1 LQSQAD
7 KSISAKEADIAA
19 DLARVIRGDVYD
31 DIIHRAA
38 YATDASIYQILPA
51 CVVAPQ
57 TAADIVAAV
66 RYAHTNKIPVVARG
80 AGSGVAGESLTTGI
94 VFDTARYMN
103 KILGI
108 EKDGSLVTCEPGVVL
123 DELNQRLASFGRM
136 IGPDPSTSDRATIGG
151 CVANNA
157 TGAHSLRYGYIG
169 DYVHSVEAVLADGQ
183 LVEFKN
189 DFEPKSDTG
198 DIVEQIA
205 GRCLSMLKENKEIID
220 KALPRTKRNRSGYS
234 ISDVCHDNKID
245 LARMLA
251 GSEGTLC
258 IFTRITL
265 KTVPVPPAAKGL
277 LRLQF
282 KTLAKMAEAVPVI
295 VDSGAD
301 ACELLDKILIKMALE
316 AYPEYRDVL
325 PDSAAAVLIIEHT
338 GDSLKDVKLKLQQTS
353 DAVAKIAAQCDVI
366 TDKRQQQKIGKAR
379 KDAVPLL
386 YRSRG
391 GKKPIPFIE
400 DVSVDNKQLG
410 KYIIGI
416 QSIAA
421 EHDFDFSFYG
431 HAGDGEL
438 HVRPYLDLSNPADVQ
453 KMLVIANDVFSLAWS
468 LGGSISGEHA
478 DGLVRAAF
486 VKKQYGPQFYELLK
500 QIKEI
505 FDPDSIFNPDKI
517 ICDDPDVMT
526 QNLRASYEVAPER
539 LAGDLKIDSEELR
552 EELEKCNGCGLC
564 LTHSEQLRFCPVYRA
579 VGDEL
584 ASARAKANV
593 LRFWT
598 SGQMEDKDFESS
610 EFRKFLDLCINCKA
624 CSVECPSGVDV
635 SKLIGAA
642 RAKYVKRKGLNIS
655 QKVLSN
661 NRFLSQAG
669 AALSPLANF
678 AINLAITKWILEKA
692 AGLDRRRSLPK
703 FANKSFLKAGTR
715 YLQSC
720 PLIAEPV
727 DKVAYFVDTYANYND
742 HELGFAVLDVLV
754 RNGIEV
760 ILPKQRPAPLPAI
773 CYGDTKR
780 AKRDLAFS
788 VKYLAEA
795 VRKGYKIVCSEPS
808 AALCLIDEMRNFVAN
823 DDAKLVSR
831 NTVELMNYLLDLYNQ
846 KKMVQPKDCEPK
858 KYLYHSPCHLCAVG
872 NGRAT
877 IELFR
882 RMCKA
887 EIIDIQAG
895 CCGIAGTFGMQKKN
909 YELSTRIAANV
920 KKALEKSNI
929 DSVLTECSACKMQ
942 LEHISSKIVTHPIK
956 ILARAYAQT

>member
-1 LQSQAD
+1 M
-7 KSISAKEADIAA
+7 
-19 DLARVIRGDVYD
+19 ARVIRGDVYD

-38 YATDASIYQILPA
+38 FATDASIYQILPA
-51 CVVAPQ
+51 CVVAPRS
-57 TAADIVAAV
+57 AADVV
-66 RYAHTNKIPVVARG
+66 VVTRYAHANKVPVVARG

-94 VFDTARYMN
+94 VFDMTRYMN
-103 KILGI
+103 TVLSI

-123 DELNQRLASFGRM
+123 DELNQRLAPFGRM
-136 IGPDPSTSDRATIGG
+136 IGPDPSTANRATIGG
-151 CVANNA
+151 CVANNS
-157 TGAHSLRYGYIG
+157 TGSHSLRYGYIG
-169 DYVHSVEAVLADGQ
+169 DYVDSVEAVLPDGR

-189 DFEPKSDTG
+189 DYSPKTDTG
-198 DIVEQIA
+198 DIVDQIA
-205 GRCLSMLKENKEIID
+205 EKCLSLLAGNKEIIA
-220 KALPRTKRNRSGYS
+220 KALPRTSRNRSGYS
-234 ISDVCHDNKID
+234 IADVAHDEKID

-258 IFTRITL
+258 VFTKITL
-265 KTVPVPPAAKGL
+265 RTVPVPAAKGL

-282 KTLAKMAEAVPVI
+282 KTLGKMAEAVPVI

-301 ACELLDKILIKMALE
+301 ACELLDKVLIKMALE
-316 AYPEYRDVL
+316 AYPDYSDVL
-325 PDSAAAVLIIEHT
+325 PESAAAVLIVEHT
-338 GDSLKDVKLKLQQTS
+338 GTDPKEVKQKLKQTA
-353 DAVAKIAAQCDVI
+353 DAVAKLTTQRDIFLDA
-366 TDKRQQQKIGKAR
+366 KQQQKIEKAR

-386 YRSRG
+386 NRSRG

-421 EHDFDFSFYG
+421 EYDFDVSFYG

-438 HVRPYLDLSNPADVQ
+438 HVRPYLDLSDPADVQ
-453 KMLVIANDVFSLAWS
+453 KMPVIANDVFSLAWS

-478 DGLVRAAF
+478 DGLVRASF
-486 VKKQYGPQFYELLK
+486 IKKQYGPQFYELLK

-505 FDPDSIFNPDKI
+505 FDPDSIFNPNKI
-517 ICDDPDVMT
+517 ICDDPDIMT

-539 LAGDLKIDSEELR
+539 LAGDLNIDREELA

-564 LTHSEQLRFCPVYRA
+564 LTRSEQLRFCPVYRA

-584 ASARAKANV
+584 GSARAKANV

-598 SGQMEDKDFESS
+598 TGQMDDKDFESP
-610 EFRKFLDLCINCKA
+610 EFRKFLDLCVNCKA
-624 CSVECPSGVDV
+624 CSTECPSGVDV
-635 SKLIGAA
+635 SKLVGAA
-642 RAKYVKRKGLNIS
+642 RAKYAKRKGLTIS

-661 NRFLSQAG
+661 NRLLSQAG
-669 AALSPLANF
+669 TAFGPVSNF
-678 AINLAITKWILEKA
+678 VTNLVITKWLLEKT
-692 AGLDRRRSLPK
+692 AGLDRKRSIPK
-703 FANKSFLKAGTR
+703 FANKSFLKAAAR

-720 PLIAEPV
+720 PPVAEPV

-742 HELGFAVLDVLV
+742 HELGFAVLDVLI

-760 ILPKQRPAPLPAI
+760 ILPKQRPAPLPAV

-795 VRKGYKIVCSEPS
+795 VRNGYKIICSEPS
-808 AALCLIDEMRNFVAN
+808 AALCLRDELRNYIWD
-823 DDAKLVSR
+823 DDAKLVAR
-831 NTVELMNYLLDLYNQ
+831 NTVELMNYLLDLYNS
-846 KKMVQPKDCEPK
+846 KKLVVPKDCKPK
-858 KYLYHSPCHLCAVG
+858 KYLYHLPCHLCAVG

-882 RMCKA
+882 RLCKA
-887 EIIDIQAG
+887 EVIDIQAG

-920 KKALEKSNI
+920 KKTLEKSEI
-929 DSVLTECSACKMQ
+929 DLVLTECSACKMQ
-942 LEHISSKIVTHPIK
+942 LEHISDKTVTHPIK
-956 ILARAYAQT
+956 ILAQAYT

>member
-1 LQSQAD
+1 LHSQAD
-7 KSISAKEADIAA
+7 NPVSAAVVDIDA
-19 DLARVIRGDVYD
+19 DLARVIRGDVYG

-38 YATDASIYQILPA
+38 FATDASIYQILPA

-57 TAADIVAAV
+57 SSADIVAAV

-94 VFDTARYMN
+94 VFDTTRYMN

-123 DELNQRLASFGRM
+123 DELNQQLASFGRM
-136 IGPDPSTSDRATIGG
+136 VGPDPSTSNRATIGG
-151 CVANNA
+151 CLANNA

-189 DFEPKSDTG
+189 DFEPKPDAGSAVD
-198 DIVEQIA
+198 QIA
-205 GRCLSMLKENKEIID
+205 DRCLSLLTENKEIIE
-220 KALPRTKRNRSGYS
+220 KALPRTKRNRSGYL
-234 ISDVCHDNKID
+234 IAGICHDNKID

-258 IFTRITL
+258 IFTKITL
-265 KTVPVPPAAKGL
+265 RTVPVPAAKGL

-282 KTLAKMAEAVPVI
+282 KNLARMADAVPII

-301 ACELLDKILIKMALE
+301 ACELLDKILIKTAIE
-316 AYPEYRDVL
+316 AYPEYRDAL
-325 PDSAAAVLIIEHT
+325 PDSAAAVLIVEHT
-338 GDSLKDVKLKLQQTS
+338 GDSLKDVKLKLKQTS
-353 DAVAKIAAQCDVI
+353 TSVAKIAAKCDVI
-366 TDKRQQQKIGKAR
+366 TDKRRQQKIEKAR

-386 YRSRG
+386 YRNRG

-400 DVSVDNKQLG
+400 DVSVDNKQLS
-410 KYIIGI
+410 KYIIGL
-416 QSIAA
+416 QSIAS
-421 EHDFDFSFYG
+421 EYDFETSFYG

-438 HVRPYLDLSNPADVQ
+438 HVRPYLDLRDPTDVQ
-453 KMLVIANDVFSLAWS
+453 KMPVIANEVFALAWS

-478 DGLVRAAF
+478 DGLVRAAYI
-486 VKKQYGPQFYELLK
+486 KKQYGPKFYELLK

-505 FDPDSIFNPDKI
+505 FDPLFILNPDKI
-517 ICDDPDVMT
+517 ICDDPEVMT
-526 QNLRASYEVAPER
+526 KNLRASYEVAPER
-539 LAGDLKIDSEELR
+539 LVGDLEMDR
-552 EELEKCNGCGLC
+552 EEMTEDLEKCNGCGLC
-564 LTHSEQLRFCPVYRA
+564 LTRSEQLRFCPVYRA

-584 ASARAKANV
+584 ASTRAKANV

-598 SGQMEDKDFESS
+598 TGQMDDKDFESS
-610 EFRKFLDLCINCKA
+610 EFRKFLDLCVNCKA

-635 SKLIGAA
+635 SKLVGAA
-642 RAKYVKRKGLNIS
+642 RAKYAKRKGLNIS
-655 QKVLSN
+655 QRVLSN
-661 NRFLSQAG
+661 NRLMSRVGSAV
-669 AALSPLANF
+669 SPLANF
-678 AINLAITKWILEKA
+678 ATNLAITKWILEKS
-692 AGLDRRRSLPK
+692 AGIDKRRTLPK
-703 FANKSFLKAGTR
+703 FANKSFIKVGSR

-720 PLIAEPV
+720 PPIAEPV

-795 VRKGYKIVCSEPS
+795 VRSGYKIICSEPS
-808 AALCLIDEMRNFVAN
+808 AALCLKDEMKNYVWN
-823 DDAKLVSR
+823 DDTKLVTK
-831 NTVELMNYLLDLYNQ
+831 NTFELMNYLLDLYNQ
-846 KKMVQPKDCEPK
+846 KKLITPKDCKPQ
-858 KYLYHSPCHLCAVG
+858 KYLYHLPCHLCAVG
-872 NGRAT
+872 NGRST

-887 EIIDIQAG
+887 EVIDIQAG

-920 KKALEKSNI
+920 KKALEKSKI

-942 LEHISSKIVTHPIK
+942 LEHISNKIVTHPIK
-956 ILARAYAQT
+956 ILAQAYAQT

>member
-1 LQSQAD
+1 LHTQAD
-7 KSISAKEADIAA
+7 ENIAA

-31 DIIHRAA
+31 NIIHRAA
-38 YATDASIYQILPA
+38 FATDASIYQILPA
-51 CVVAPQ
+51 CVVAPK

-66 RYAHTNKIPVVARG
+66 RYAHANKIPVVARG
-80 AGSGVAGESLTTGI
+80 AGSGVAGEALTTGI
-94 VFDTARYMN
+94 VFDMTRYMN
-103 KILGI
+103 KVLGI

-123 DELNQRLASFGRM
+123 DQLNQQLAPFGRM
-136 IGPDPSTSDRATIGG
+136 IGPDPSTSDRATVGG

-169 DYVHSVEAVLADGQ
+169 DYVHSIEAVLADGQ
-183 LVEFKN
+183 LVEFSNNFK
-189 DFEPKSDTG
+189 PKSETQ
-198 DIVEQIA
+198 DIVDQIA
-205 GRCLSMLKENKEIID
+205 DKCLSLLGDNKEIID
-220 KALPRTKRNRSGYS
+220 KALPRTKRNRSGYF
-234 ISDVCHDNKID
+234 IADICRDNKID

-258 IFTRITL
+258 IFTKITL
-265 KTVPVPPAAKGL
+265 KTVPVPATKGL

-282 KTLAKMAEAVPVI
+282 KSLAKMADAVPII
-295 VDSGAD
+295 VAHGAD
-301 ACELLDKILIKMALE
+301 ACELLDKTLIKMAIE
-316 AYPEYRDVL
+316 AWPDYRDAL
-325 PDSAAAVLIIEHT
+325 PDSAAAVLVVEHT
-338 GDSLKDVKLKLQQTS
+338 GETLKKVKLKLQETS
-353 DAVAKIAAQCDVI
+353 DAVAKIAAKSDII
-366 TDKRQQQKIGKAR
+366 TNKEQQRKIEKAR

-386 YRSRG
+386 NRNRG

-410 KYIIGI
+410 KYIIGL

-421 EHDFDFSFYG
+421 EYDFETSFYG

-438 HVRPYLDLSNPADVQ
+438 HVRPYLDLMDPADVQ
-453 KMLVIANDVFSLAWS
+453 KMPVIANEVFSLAWS

-486 VKKQYGPQFYELLK
+486 IKKQYGPQFYELLR

-505 FDPDSIFNPDKI
+505 FDPDFVLNPDKI

-526 QNLRASYEVAPER
+526 RNLRASYEVEPER
-539 LAGDLKIDSEELR
+539 LAGDLNIDRDEFT

-564 LTHSEQLRFCPVYRA
+564 LTRSEQLRFCPVYRA

-598 SGQMEDKDFESS
+598 TGQMDDKDFESS
-610 EFRKFLDLCINCKA
+610 EFRKFLDLCVNCKA
-624 CSVECPSGVDV
+624 CSIECPSGVDV
-635 SKLIGAA
+635 SKLVGAA
-642 RAKYVKRKGLNIS
+642 RAKYAKRKGLSIS

-661 NRFLSQAG
+661 NRLLSQAG
-669 AALSPLANF
+669 VALSPLANF
-678 AINLAITKWILEKA
+678 ATNLAITKWILEKS

-703 FANKSFLKAGTR
+703 FANKSFIKVGTR

-720 PLIAEPV
+720 PPVTEPI

-742 HELGFAVLDVLV
+742 HELGFAVLDVLIC
-754 RNGIEV
+754 NGIEV
-760 ILPKQRPAPLPAI
+760 ILPKQRPAPLPAV

-780 AKRDLAFS
+780 AKRDLSFS
-788 VKYLAEA
+788 VKHLAEA
-795 VRKGYKIVCSEPS
+795 VRKGYKIICSEPS
-808 AALCLIDEMRNFVAN
+808 AALCLKDEMRNFVWN
-823 DDAKLVSR
+823 DDAKLVAR

-846 KKMVQPKDCEPK
+846 KKLNPPKDCKPK
-858 KYLYHSPCHLCAVG
+858 KYLYHLPCHLCAVG

-887 EIIDIQAG
+887 EVIDIQAG

-942 LEHISSKIVTHPIK
+942 LEHISNKTVTHPIK
-956 ILARAYAQT
+956 ILAQAYT

>member
-1 LQSQAD
+1 LQTQAD
-7 KSISAKEADIAA
+7 KLVPAKAADIAA

-31 DIIHRAA
+31 DIVHRAA

-51 CVVAPQ
+51 CIVAPQ
-57 TAADIVAAV
+57 TASDIVAAV
-66 RYAHTNKIPVVARG
+66 RYANANKIPVVARG

-94 VFDTARYMN
+94 VFDITRYMN
-103 KILGI
+103 KVLDI

-123 DELNQRLASFGRM
+123 DELNQQLAPFGRI
-136 IGPDPSTSDRATIGG
+136 IGPDPSTSDRATVGG

-169 DYVHSVEAVLADGQ
+169 DYVHSVEAVLADGR

-189 DFEPKSDTG
+189 DFIPKSDTA
-198 DIVEQIA
+198 DIVDQIA
-205 GRCLSMLKENKEIID
+205 GKCLSLLTANKQIID

-234 ISDVCHDNKID
+234 IADVCRDNKID

-258 IFTRITL
+258 IFTKITL
-265 KTVPVPPAAKGL
+265 RTVPVPTAKGL

-282 KTLAKMAEAVPVI
+282 KNLARMAEAVPII
-295 VDSGAD
+295 VTHGAD
-301 ACELLDKILIKMALE
+301 ACELLDKTLIKMALE
-316 AYPEYRDVL
+316 AYPDYRDVL
-325 PDSAAAVLIIEHT
+325 PDSAAAVLIVEHS
-338 GDSLKDVKLKLQQTS
+338 GENSKEVKQKLQQTA
-353 DAVAKIAAQCDVI
+353 DDVAKLTTKQDIILNAE
-366 TDKRQQQKIGKAR
+366 QQRKIEKAR

-386 YRSRG
+386 NRNRG

-410 KYIIGI
+410 KYIIGL

-421 EHDFDFSFYG
+421 EYDFDTSFYG

-438 HVRPYLDLSNPADVQ
+438 HVRPYLDLRDPTDVQ
-453 KMLVIANDVFSLAWS
+453 KMPVIANEVFALAWS

-486 VKKQYGPQFYELLK
+486 IKKQYGPKFYELLK
-500 QIKEI
+500 RIKEI
-505 FDPDSIFNPDKI
+505 FDPGLVLNPDKI

-526 QNLRASYEVAPER
+526 KNLRASYEVEPER
-539 LAGDLKIDSEELR
+539 LVGDLGIDREEMT
-552 EELEKCNGCGLC
+552 EELEKCSGCGLC
-564 LTHSEQLRFCPVYRA
+564 LTHSEQLRSCPVYRA
-579 VGDEL
+579 VGDEF
-584 ASARAKANV
+584 ASPRAKANV

-598 SGQMEDKDFESS
+598 TGQMDDKDFESS

-624 CSVECPSGVDV
+624 CSIECPSGVDV
-635 SKLIGAA
+635 SKLVGAA
-642 RAKYVKRKGLNIS
+642 RAKYAKRKGLNIS

-669 AALSPLANF
+669 SALSPLANF
-678 AINLAITKWILEKA
+678 ATNLAITKWILEKSV
-692 AGLDRRRSLPK
+692 GLDRRRSLPK
-703 FANKSFLKAGTR
+703 FANKSFIKVGTR

-720 PLIAEPV
+720 PPVAEPV

-795 VRKGYKIVCSEPS
+795 VRKGYKIICSEPS
-808 AALCLIDEMRNFVAN
+808 AALCLKDELRNFVAN

-846 KKMVQPKDCEPK
+846 KKLVIPKDCEPK

-909 YELSTRIAANV
+909 YELSMRIAANV
-920 KKALEKSNI
+920 KKALEKSDI

-942 LEHISSKIVTHPIK
+942 LEHISNKTVIHPVK
-956 ILARAYAQT
+956 ILARAYAHD

>member
-1 LQSQAD
+1 LQTQAN
-7 KSISAKEADIAA
+7 ENIAA
-19 DLARVIRGDVYD
+19 ELARVIRGDVYD

-66 RYAHTNKIPVVARG
+66 RYANANKIPVVARG
-80 AGSGVAGESLTTGI
+80 AGSGVAGESLSAGI
-94 VFDTARYMN
+94 VFDMTRYMN

-123 DELNQRLASFGRM
+123 DELNQQLASFGRM
-136 IGPDPSTSDRATIGG
+136 IGPDPSTSNRATVGG

-169 DYVHSVEAVLADGQ
+169 DYVHSVEAVLADGR

-189 DFEPKSDTG
+189 DFAPKSDTG
-198 DIVEQIA
+198 DVVDQIA
-205 GRCLSMLKENKEIID
+205 GKCLSLLTENKGIID

-234 ISDVCHDNKID
+234 ISDVCRDNKID
-245 LARMLA
+245 LARMLS

-258 IFTRITL
+258 IFTKITL
-265 KTVPVPPAAKGL
+265 RTVPVPPAKGL

-282 KTLAKMAEAVPVI
+282 KTLAKMADAVPII
-295 VDSGAD
+295 VAHGAD
-301 ACELLDKILIKMALE
+301 ACELLDRTLIKMALE
-316 AYPEYRDVL
+316 AWPDYRDAL
-325 PDSAAAVLIIEHT
+325 PGSAAAVLIVEHT
-338 GDSLKDVKLKLQQTS
+338 GDTLKEVKLKLQQTS
-353 DAVAKIAAQCDVI
+353 DAVAKIAAKSDII
-366 TDKRQQQKIGKAR
+366 TNKSQQQKIEKAR

-386 YRSRG
+386 HRNRG

-410 KYIIGI
+410 KYIIGL

-421 EHDFDFSFYG
+421 EYDFETSFYG

-438 HVRPYLDLSNPADVQ
+438 HVRPYLDLRDPADVQ
-453 KMLVIANDVFSLAWS
+453 KMPVIANEVFALAWS

-486 VKKQYGPQFYELLK
+486 IKKQYGTKFYGLLR
-500 QIKEI
+500 QLKEI
-505 FDPDSIFNPDKI
+505 FDPDFVLNPDKI

-526 QNLRASYEVAPER
+526 KNLRASYEVRPER
-539 LAGDLKIDSEELR
+539 LAGDLNIDRGELT

-564 LTHSEQLRFCPVYRA
+564 LTRSEQLRLCPVYRA

-584 ASARAKANV
+584 ASARAKANI

-598 SGQMEDKDFESS
+598 TGQMDDKDFESS
-610 EFRKFLDLCINCKA
+610 EFRKFLDLCVNCKA
-624 CSVECPSGVDV
+624 CSTECPSGVDV
-635 SKLIGAA
+635 SKLVGAA
-642 RAKYVKRKGLNIS
+642 RAKYAKRKGLNIS

-661 NRFLSQAG
+661 NRLLSQAG
-669 AALSPLANF
+669 SALSPLANF
-678 AINLAITKWILEKA
+678 ATNLAITKWVLEKSM
-692 AGLDRRRSLPK
+692 GLDKRRTLPK
-703 FANKSFLKAGTR
+703 FANKSFIKAGTR

-720 PLIAEPV
+720 PPVTEPI

-742 HELGFAVLDVLV
+742 HELGFAVLDVLI
-754 RNGIEV
+754 RSGIEV
-760 ILPKQRPAPLPAI
+760 VLPRQRPAPLPAV

-780 AKRDLAFS
+780 AKRDLTFS
-788 VKYLAEA
+788 VKHLAEA
-795 VRKGYKIVCSEPS
+795 VRKGCKIICSEPS
-808 AALCLIDEMRNFVAN
+808 AALCLKDEMQSFVDN
-823 DDAKLVSR
+823 DDAKLVAR
-831 NTVELMNYLLDLYNQ
+831 NTFELMNYLLDLYNQ
-846 KKMVQPKDCEPK
+846 KKLRVPKECKPQ
-858 KYLYHSPCHLCAVG
+858 KYLYHLPCHLCAVG

-887 EIIDIQAG
+887 EVIDIQAG

-920 KKALEKSNI
+920 KKALEKSEI

-942 LEHISSKIVTHPIK
+942 LEHISNKTVTHPIK
-956 ILARAYAQT
+956 ILAQAYAHG